1 MVPSSQAFNPISPR
15 LIRFHH
21 STLDTRSNESR
32 RRVVAR
38 KRQSNSARRAP
49 GRADLEMEH
58 RPVRRPLGREPAQRG
73 RKADIDILQIADLWH
88 DCPSSTCFTEKLY
101 AANIGLHD
109 PSAPRQ
115 MAAYHDEETLA
126 LTIKELVGPVAH
138 PCACEIRGSFVY
150 GA

>member
-73 RKADIDILQIADLWH
+73 REAGIGVGQVANLGH
-88 DCPSSTCFTEKLY
+88 DCPSSPSLADELDAADVGLYGSLNIAINNTKL
-101 AANIGLHD
+101 
-109 PSAPRQ
+109 Q
-115 MAAYHDEETLA
+115 
-126 LTIKELVGPVAH
+126 
-138 PCACEIRGSFVY
+138 
-150 GA
+150 